1 MDRERDSR
9 TIDTTLNP
17 VLSKHLS
24 ATDEAYFYH
33 EAFQEL
39 SQTKRIRSLR
49 CRLNQNTSNPLRRSW
64 AMQSDSRPNAR
75 QLLPTSNQNA
85 LTSDE
90 METTAVLGA
99 SMRSEFERSR
109 VPISQRGLVSPGTSF
124 ENLETV
130 KGPAPNAFS
139 SSDMPSKPK
148 VALFDSVSQLSTEG
162 FRQRA
167 ALQTC
172 SISWQHISYFIQP
185 KENIFSRFRKKNS
198 KRVSGPSG
206 LEAQFERQQPRK
218 ILNSVW
224 GRSGPGE
231 LTAILGPSGAGKTT
245 LLDMLAD
252 RVPSG
257 GSGVHL
263 EGLVEVNGQ
272 PRDLRTFHSI
282 MNYVS
287 EEMAFLGAFTVLET
301 LQIGAGLSLPGH
313 MPPVQREARVQDVI
327 DAMGLRSCS
336 NARVGDIF
344 HKGISSGQRKRL
356 GIALELLSDPAL
368 LLLDEP
374 TSGLDSS
381 SARGVMQYIE
391 RLCQEG
397 GKNVVCTIHQP
408 SSSIYGM
415 LTNLIILSSGE
426 LVYSGPTNAAIA
438 HFFSM
443 GYVCPMYTNP
453 AEYFVH
459 LVNTNFHDGLKLE
472 PFIRALKESAEP
484 QRLRADVV
492 RDRSR
497 RDQLMNPELL
507 KAMRP
512 WPLDQAIVLV
522 KRNLTNNWRHPGVFW
537 LRVMMYVLLSLMVGT
552 MYLSSNR
559 EITNMSMVSLLFY
572 VQAFLV
578 FMSVAALPAL
588 LEHRAVMEREMRSY
602 ALSLTGYTMSNLLAS
617 LPGIL
622 LISVL
627 ASTIVVFLARVYS
640 LPTFLLNLTLSLI
653 AAESLM
659 HLLGAAVPHYIMG
672 IALGA
677 GLFGMFMLCEGFMV
691 PFDDMPAYWKWG
703 YYIAFHTYSFESF
716 MYEHFSAV
724 NTEEAWDLLKRY
736 GMDQVDVVKNM
747 IILAAYSVVLQI
759 LVIGVLYLRFNRHR
773 RR

>member
-1 MDRERDSR
+1 MNSDGGAPICRQVS
-9 TIDTTLNP
+9 TSSHTP
-17 VLSKHLS
+17 LSLDGS
-24 ATDEAYFYH
+24 
-33 EAFQEL
+33 
-39 SQTKRIRSLR
+39 
-49 CRLNQNTSNPLRRSW
+49 
-64 AMQSDSRPNAR
+64 
-75 QLLPTSNQNA
+75 
-85 LTSDE
+85 
-90 METTAVLGA
+90 ETTAVLGA
-99 SMRSEFERSR
+99 PASR
-109 VPISQRGLVSPGTSF
+109 NDVGSTHTLDQNGALSPGTSYGNF
-124 ENLETV
+124 DTI
-130 KGPAPNAFS
+130 KGPAPHAFNNHNV
-139 SSDMPSKPK
+139 PVKPK
-148 VALFDSVSQLSTEG
+148 IALFDQHSDLSTEG

-172 SISWQHISYFIQP
+172 SISWQHISYFIKP
-185 KENIFSRFRKKNS
+185 KKKKLGRFRNTS
-198 KRVSGPSG
+198 KRGSGSSQ
-206 LEAQFERQQPRK
+206 LEAQLERQQPRK
-218 ILNSVW
+218 ILNNVW

-231 LTAILGPSGAGKTT
+231 ITAILGPSGAGKTT
-245 LLDMLAD
+245 LLGMLAD
-252 RVPSG
+252 RVLSA

-287 EEMAFLGAFTVLET
+287 EDMAFLGAFTVLET

-313 MPPVQREARVQDVI
+313 MPPAQRESRVQDVI
-327 DAMGLRSCS
+327 DAMGLRSCA

-415 LTNLIILSSGE
+415 LTNLVILSGGE

-438 HFFSM
+438 HFFAM

-472 PFIRALKESAEP
+472 PFVRALKESAEP

-497 RDQLMNPELL
+497 RDHLANPELL

-512 WPLDQAIVLV
+512 WPMDQFLVLL
-522 KRNLTNNWRHPGVFW
+522 KRNMTNNWRHPGVFW
-537 LRVMMYVLLSLMVGT
+537 LRVLMYVLLSLMVGT
-552 MYLSSNR
+552 MYLSSNA
-559 EITNMSMVSLLFY
+559 EIKATSIVSLLFY

-588 LEHRAVMEREMRSY
+588 LEHRAVMEREMRAY

-617 LPGIL
+617 LPGIF

-627 ASTIVVFLARVYS
+627 ASVIVVFLARVQTFY
-640 LPTFLLNLTLSLI
+640 TFLINLTLSLV

-691 PFDDMPAYWKWG
+691 PFADMPVYWKWG

-724 NTEEAWDLLKRY
+724 NTDEAWQILKSY
-736 GMDQVDVVKNM
+736 GMDKVNIWMDM
-747 IILAAYSVVLQI
+747 IILACYSAILQI
-759 LVIGVLYLRFNRHR
+759 LVIGVLSLRFNRHR

>member
-1 MDRERDSR
+1 MNSDRKPVQRQINELMSP
-9 TIDTTLNP
+9 DTNYNNLDTL
-17 VLSKHLS
+17 
-24 ATDEAYFYH
+24 
-33 EAFQEL
+33 
-39 SQTKRIRSLR
+39 
-49 CRLNQNTSNPLRRSW
+49 
-64 AMQSDSRPNAR
+64 
-75 QLLPTSNQNA
+75 
-85 LTSDE
+85 
-90 METTAVLGA
+90 
-99 SMRSEFERSR
+99 
-109 VPISQRGLVSPGTSF
+109 
-124 ENLETV
+124 
-130 KGPAPNAFS
+130 KGPAPHAFS
-139 SSDMPSKPK
+139 NNTVPAKPK
-148 VALFDSVSQLSTEG
+148 VALFDQNSELSTEG

-167 ALQTC
+167 AAQTC
-172 SISWQHISYFIQP
+172 SISWQHISFFIQP
-185 KENIFSRFRKKNS
+185 KEKKTSRFGRNS
-198 KRVSGPSG
+198 KRGSGPSG

-218 ILNSVW
+218 ILNNVW

-252 RVPSG
+252 RVPSV

-272 PRDLRTFHSI
+272 PRDLRTFHST

-287 EEMAFLGAFTVLET
+287 EDMAFLGAFTVLET

-313 MPPVQREARVQDVI
+313 MPPAQREARVQDVI
-327 DAMGLRSCS
+327 DAMGLRTCA

-408 SSSIYGM
+408 SSSIYSM
-415 LTNLIILSSGE
+415 LTNLVILSGGE

-459 LVNTNFHDGLKLE
+459 LVNTNFHEGLKLE
-472 PFIRALKESAEP
+472 PFTRALKESAEP

-497 RDQLMNPELL
+497 RDNLANPELL

-512 WPLDQAIVLV
+512 WPMDQFLVLV

-537 LRVMMYVLLSLMVGT
+537 LRVLMYVLLSLMVGT
-552 MYLSSNR
+552 MYLS
-559 EITNMSMVSLLFY
+559 TNKGIKDNSMVSLLFY

-617 LPGIL
+617 LPGII

-627 ASTIVVFLARVYS
+627 ASSIVVFLAHVNS
-640 LPTFLLNLTLSLI
+640 FGMFLLNLTLSLI

-691 PFDDMPAYWKWG
+691 PFADMPVYWKWG
-703 YYIAFHTYSFESF
+703 YYIAFHTYSFEAF
-716 MYEHFSAV
+716 MYEHFSKE
-724 NTEEAWDLLKRY
+724 NTESSWELLKGY
-736 GMDQVDVVKNM
+736 GMDNVNVWKDM
-747 IILAAYSVVLQI
+747 IILAGYSVVLQL
-759 LVIGVLYLRFNRHR
+759 LVICVLFLRFNRHR
-773 RR
+773 RRG

>member
-1 MDRERDSR
+1 MNSDSR
-9 TIDTTLNP
+9 DGSETTAMLGVP
-17 VLSKHLS
+17 VSRNDLS
-24 ATDEAYFYH
+24 
-33 EAFQEL
+33 
-39 SQTKRIRSLR
+39 RSR
-49 CRLNQNTSNPLRRSW
+49 GLNQN
-64 AMQSDSRPNAR
+64 
-75 QLLPTSNQNA
+75 
-85 LTSDE
+85 
-90 METTAVLGA
+90 
-99 SMRSEFERSR
+99 
-109 VPISQRGLVSPGTSF
+109 GLFSPGTSYGNF
-124 ENLETV
+124 DTL
-130 KGPAPNAFS
+130 KGPAPHTFS
-139 SSDMPSKPK
+139 NNSLPVKPK
-148 VALFDSVSQLSTEG
+148 VALLDQSLELSTEG
-162 FRQRA
+162 FRKRA

-185 KENIFSRFRKKNS
+185 KKTLLGRFRSNKKRGS
-198 KRVSGPSG
+198 RLTG
-206 LEAQFERQQPRK
+206 LEAQLEKEQPRK
-218 ILNSVW
+218 ILNNIW

-245 LLDMLAD
+245 LLGMLAD

-257 GSGVHL
+257 DLGVHL

-272 PRDLRTFHSI
+272 PRDLRTFHSV

-301 LQIGAGLSLPGH
+301 LQIGAGLCLPGH

-327 DAMGLRSCS
+327 DAMGLRSCA
-336 NARVGDIF
+336 NARVGDVF

-415 LTNLIILSSGE
+415 LTNLIILSGGE

-472 PFIRALKESAEP
+472 PFTRALKESAEP

-492 RDRSR
+492 QDRSR
-497 RDQLMNPELL
+497 RDHLTNPELL

-512 WPLDQAIVLV
+512 WPMDQFVVLV
-522 KRNLTNNWRHPGVFW
+522 KRNMTNNWRHPGVFW
-537 LRVMMYVLLSLMVGT
+537 LRVLMYVLLSLMVGT
-552 MYLSSNR
+552 MYLSSNT
-559 EITNMSMVSLLFY
+559 EIKNTSIVPLLFY

-588 LEHRAVMEREMRSY
+588 LEHRAVMEREMRAY
-602 ALSLTGYTMSNLLAS
+602 ALSLTGYTMSNLLAA

-627 ASTIVVFLARVYS
+627 ASVIVVFLAHVYTFS
-640 LPTFLLNLTLSLI
+640 TFLLNLTLSLI

-659 HLLGAAVPHYIMG
+659 HLIGAAVPHYIMG

-691 PFDDMPAYWKWG
+691 PFSDMPVYWKWG

-724 NTEEAWDLLKRY
+724 NTAEAWKILESY
-736 GMDQVDVVKNM
+736 GMEKVNIWRDM
-747 IILAAYSVVLQI
+747 IILACYSAVLQI
-759 LVIGVLYLRFNRHR
+759 LVIGVLTLRFNRHR

>member
-1 MDRERDSR
+1 MLPADSSR
-9 TIDTTLNP
+9 LPHPSHPPPPPSTAHHAMIRPDGP
-17 VLSKHLS
+17 RHGGHDPSRGPSSPH
-24 ATDEAYFYH
+24 AAYGN
-33 EAFQEL
+33 L
-39 SQTKRIRSLR
+39 DSV
-49 CRLNQNTSNPLRRSW
+49 RR
-64 AMQSDSRPNAR
+64 
-75 QLLPTSNQNA
+75 
-85 LTSDE
+85 
-90 METTAVLGA
+90 
-99 SMRSEFERSR
+99 
-109 VPISQRGLVSPGTSF
+109 PGPP
-124 ENLETV
+124 
-130 KGPAPNAFS
+130 PAPMHAAFPH
-139 SSDMPSKPK
+139 SDDNGVVPVKPK
-148 VALFDSVSQLSTEG
+148 IALFDANSEVSASDG

-172 SISWQHISYFIQP
+172 SISWQHISYFIQSTDQTRGGGHGGGP
-185 KENIFSRFRKKNS
+185 AAGRTSFCSTYGSS
-198 KRVSGPSG
+198 KRASETSS

-218 ILNSVW
+218 ILNNVW

-287 EEMAFLGAFTVLET
+287 EDMAFLGAFTVLET

-313 MPPVQREARVQDVI
+313 MPPVQREARIHDVI
-327 DAMGLRSCS
+327 EAMGLRSCA
-336 NARVGDIF
+336 NARVGDVF

-415 LTNLIILSSGE
+415 LTNLIILSDGE

-438 HFFSM
+438 HFFAM

-492 RDRSR
+492 RDRAC
-497 RDQLMNPELL
+497 RDHLTNPELL

-512 WPLDQAIVLV
+512 WPMDQFVVLL

-537 LRVMMYVLLSLMVGT
+537 LRVLMYVLLSLMVGT
-552 MYLSSNR
+552 MYLSSNSG
-559 EITNMSMVSLLFY
+559 IKDASIVPLLFY

-588 LEHRAVMEREMRSY
+588 LEHRAVMEREMRAY

-617 LPGIL
+617 LPGIF

-627 ASTIVVFLARVYS
+627 ASVIVVFLAQVHS
-640 LPTFLLNLTLSLI
+640 FGTFLLNLTLSLI

-691 PFDDMPAYWKWG
+691 PFDDMPVYWKWG
-703 YYIAFHTYSFESF
+703 YYIAFHTYSFEAF
-716 MYEHFSAV
+716 MYEHFS
-724 NTEEAWDLLKRY
+724 TLDTPEAWELLKLY
-736 GMDQVDVVKNM
+736 GMDKVIVWRDMV
-747 IILAAYSVVLQI
+747 ILAGYSVVLQV
-759 LVIGVLYLRFNRHR
+759 LVIGALSLRFNRHR

>member
-1 MDRERDSR
+1 MSSDRSYSN
-9 TIDTTLNP
+9 TTL
-17 VLSKHLS
+17 SS
-24 ATDEAYFYH
+24 DG
-33 EAFQEL
+33 
-39 SQTKRIRSLR
+39 
-49 CRLNQNTSNPLRRSW
+49 
-64 AMQSDSRPNAR
+64 SDS
-75 QLLPTSNQNA
+75 
-85 LTSDE
+85 
-90 METTAVLGA
+90 TAVLGVPP
-99 SMRSEFERSR
+99 SR
-109 VPISQRGLVSPGTSF
+109 PDLLATPELGVPSPGASYG
-124 ENLETV
+124 NLEQY
-130 KGPAPNAFS
+130 KGPAPHAFNNNKV
-139 SSDMPSKPK
+139 PVKPK
-148 VALFDSVSQLSTEG
+148 ISLFDQTSDISTNSY
-162 FRQRA
+162 RQRA

-185 KENIFSRFRKKNS
+185 KKHPRARFRRTHS
-198 KRVSGPSG
+198 KRASNPTD
-206 LEAQFERQQPRK
+206 LEAQLERRQPRK
-218 ILNSVW
+218 ILNNVW

-257 GSGVHL
+257 SSSVQL

-287 EEMAFLGAFTVLET
+287 EDMAFLGAFTVMET

-313 MPPVQREARVQDVI
+313 MPPLQREARVQDVI
-327 DAMGLRSCS
+327 DAMGLRSCA
-336 NARVGDIF
+336 NARVGDLF

-408 SSSIYGM
+408 SSSIYSM
-415 LTNLIILSSGE
+415 LTNLIILSGGE
-426 LVYSGPTNAAIA
+426 LVYSGPTSAAIA

-472 PFIRALKESAEP
+472 PFTRALRESAEP

-497 RDQLMNPELL
+497 HDYIASPELL

-512 WPLDQAIVLV
+512 WPVDQFFVLL
-522 KRNLTNNWRHPGVFW
+522 KRNLINNWRHPGVFW
-537 LRVMMYVLLSLMVGT
+537 LRVLMYVLLSLMVGT
-552 MYLSSNR
+552 MYLRSYKIKPN
-559 EITNMSMVSLLFY
+559 SMVPLLFY

-588 LEHRAVMEREMRSY
+588 LEHRAVMEREMRAY
-602 ALSLTGYTMSNLLAS
+602 ALSLTGYTISNLLAA

-627 ASTIVVFLARVYS
+627 ASLLVVFLAHVNS
-640 LPTFLLNLTLSLI
+640 FGTFLMNLTLSLI

-691 PFDDMPAYWKWG
+691 PYDDMPVYWRWG

-716 MYEHFSAV
+716 MYEHFSAI
-724 NTEEAWDLLKRY
+724 NTPEARALLRSY
-736 GMDQVDVVKNM
+736 GMDHVNVWRNM
-747 IILAAYSVVLQI
+747 IILAAYSVMLQI
-759 LVIGVLYLRFNRHR
+759 LVIGVLMLRFNRHR

>member
-1 MDRERDSR
+1 MNSDGRP
-9 TIDTTLNP
+9 P
-17 VLSKHLS
+17 VLRQVS
-24 ATDEAYFYH
+24 ASSHTPM
-33 EAFQEL
+33 
-39 SQTKRIRSLR
+39 S
-49 CRLNQNTSNPLRRSW
+49 
-64 AMQSDSRPNAR
+64 SDGSEP
-75 QLLPTSNQNA
+75 
-85 LTSDE
+85 
-90 METTAVLGA
+90 TAVLGA
-99 SMRSEFERSR
+99 PMSRNDLDRSR
-109 VPISQRGLVSPGTSF
+109 ALDRSGIMSPGASYG
-124 ENLETV
+124 NLDSV
-130 KGPAPNAFS
+130 KGPPPHAFS
-139 SSDMPSKPK
+139 NNNVSAKPK
-148 VALFDSVSQLSTEG
+148 VALFDQNSELSTEG

-172 SISWQHISYFIQP
+172 SISWQHISFFIQP
-185 KENIFSRFRKKNS
+185 KEGKLGRLHSSS
-198 KRVSGPSG
+198 KRGSGPSG

-218 ILNSVW
+218 ILNNVW

-252 RVPSG
+252 RVPSV
-257 GSGVHL
+257 GSGGVHL

-287 EEMAFLGAFTVLET
+287 EDMAFLGAFTVLET

-327 DAMGLRSCS
+327 DAMGLRSCA
-336 NARVGDIF
+336 NARVGDVF

-415 LTNLIILSSGE
+415 LTNLVILSSGE

-472 PFIRALKESAEP
+472 PFTRALKDGAEP

-492 RDRSR
+492 RDRAR
-497 RDQLMNPELL
+497 RDHLTNPELL

-512 WPLDQAIVLV
+512 WPMDQFLVLV
-522 KRNLTNNWRHPGVFW
+522 RRNLVNNWRHPGVFW
-537 LRVMMYVLLSLMVGT
+537 LRVLMYVLLSLMVGT
-552 MYLSSNR
+552 MYLSSNSG
-559 EITNMSMVSLLFY
+559 IQDISMVPLLFY

-588 LEHRAVMEREMRSY
+588 LEHRTVMEREMRSY

-627 ASTIVVFLARVYS
+627 ASVIVVYLAHVNS
-640 LPTFLLNLTLSLI
+640 FGTFLLNLTLSLI
-653 AAESLM
+653 ASESLM

-691 PFDDMPAYWKWG
+691 PFADMPVYWKWG

-716 MYEHFSAV
+716 MYEHFSQEG
-724 NTEEAWDLLKRY
+724 TEEAWELLRSY
-736 GMDQVDVVKNM
+736 GMDKVNVTKDM
-747 IILAAYSVVLQI
+747 IILAGYSVVLQI

>member
-1 MDRERDSR
+1 MDGR
-9 TIDTTLNP
+9 P
-17 VLSKHLS
+17 VLRQVSG
-24 ATDEAYFYH
+24 
-33 EAFQEL
+33 
-39 SQTKRIRSLR
+39 
-49 CRLNQNTSNPLRRSW
+49 SNHTPMSS
-64 AMQSDSRPNAR
+64 SDSEP
-75 QLLPTSNQNA
+75 
-85 LTSDE
+85 
-90 METTAVLGA
+90 TAVLGA
-99 SMRSEFERSR
+99 PMSRNELERSR
-109 VPISQRGLVSPGTSF
+109 TLDQSGLMSPSPDTAYG
-124 ENLETV
+124 NLDTI
-130 KGPAPNAFS
+130 KGPAPHAFS
-139 SSDMPSKPK
+139 NNNLPVKPK
-148 VALFDSVSQLSTEG
+148 VALFDGDSQLSTEG

-185 KENIFSRFRKKNS
+185 KEKAMGRLRNNS
-198 KRVSGPSG
+198 KRGSGPSG

-218 ILNSVW
+218 ILNNVW

-287 EEMAFLGAFTVLET
+287 EDMAFLGAFTVLET

-415 LTNLIILSSGE
+415 LTNLVILSGGE

-472 PFIRALKESAEP
+472 PFTRALKESAEP

-492 RDRSR
+492 RDRAR
-497 RDQLMNPELL
+497 RDHLANPELL

-512 WPLDQAIVLV
+512 WPMDQFFVLV

-537 LRVMMYVLLSLMVGT
+537 LRVLMYVLLSLMVGT
-552 MYLSSNR
+552 MYLSSN
-559 EITNMSMVSLLFY
+559 EGIKDLSMVPLLFY

-588 LEHRAVMEREMRSY
+588 LEHRAIMEREMRSY
-602 ALSLTGYTMSNLLAS
+602 ALSLTGYTMSNLLAA

-622 LISVL
+622 IISVL
-627 ASTIVVFLARVYS
+627 ASAIVVFLAHVNS
-640 LPTFLLNLTLSLI
+640 FPSFLLNLTLSLI

-691 PFDDMPAYWKWG
+691 PFSDMPVYWKWG

-716 MYEHFSAV
+716 MYEHFSKED
-724 NTEEAWDLLKRY
+724 TEESWALLKEY
-736 GMDQVDVVKNM
+736 GMDKVNVTKDM
-747 IILAAYSVVLQI
+747 IILAGYSVILQL

-773 RR
+773 RRG

>member
-1 MDRERDSR
+1 MQADGPHPPFS
-9 TIDTTLNP
+9 
-17 VLSKHLS
+17 VS
-24 ATDEAYFYH
+24 
-33 EAFQEL
+33 
-39 SQTKRIRSLR
+39 
-49 CRLNQNTSNPLRRSW
+49 SNHTHNS
-64 AMQSDSRPNAR
+64 SDAS
-75 QLLPTSNQNA
+75 
-85 LTSDE
+85 
-90 METTAVLGA
+90 ETTAVLGS
-99 SMRSEFERSR
+99 SMRSDRDRAQR
-109 VPISQRGLVSPGTSF
+109 VPVNQQGLVSPNTAF
-124 ENLETV
+124 ENFDTA
-130 KGPAPNAFS
+130 KAPGPHAFGS
-139 SSDMPSKPK
+139 TDMPLKPK
-148 VALFDSVSQLSTEG
+148 VALFDSTSQLSTDG
-162 FRQRA
+162 GHQRA

-172 SISWQHISYFIQP
+172 SISWQHIFYYIKPQ
-185 KENIFSRFRKKNS
+185 ENCWSRLRKKGL
-198 KRVSGPSG
+198 KRASG
-206 LEAQFERQQPRK
+206 LSGIEAQYERQQPRK
-218 ILNSVW
+218 ILNNVW

-252 RVPSG
+252 RVQSG

-287 EEMAFLGAFTVLET
+287 EEVAFLGAFTVLET

-426 LVYSGPTNAAIA
+426 LVYSGPTNVAIA

-484 QRLRADVV
+484 QRLRTDVV
-492 RDRSR
+492 RDRAR
-497 RDQLMNPELL
+497 TNLTNPEVL

-512 WPLDQAIVLV
+512 WPLYQAIVLF

-552 MYLSSNR
+552 MYISSNR
-559 EITNMSMVSLLFY
+559 DIADTSMVSLLFY

-617 LPGIL
+617 LPGIF
-622 LISVL
+622 LISLL
-627 ASTIVVFLARVYS
+627 ASAIVVFLARVYS
-640 LPTFLLNLTLSLI
+640 FPTFLLNLTLSLI

-677 GLFGMFMLCEGFMV
+677 GIFGMFMLCEGFMV
-691 PFDDMPAYWKWG
+691 PYDDMPVYWKWG

-716 MYEHFSAV
+716 MYEHFSSI
-724 NTEEAWDLLKRY
+724 NTEDAWALLDRF
-736 GMDQVDVVKNM
+736 GMGHVNILKNM
-747 IILAAYSVVLQI
+747 IVLAGYSVVLQV
-759 LVIGVLYLRFNRHR
+759 LVICVLFLRFNRHR

>member
-1 MDRERDSR
+1 M
-9 TIDTTLNP
+9 
-17 VLSKHLS
+17 
-24 ATDEAYFYH
+24 
-33 EAFQEL
+33 
-39 SQTKRIRSLR
+39 
-49 CRLNQNTSNPLRRSW
+49 
-64 AMQSDSRPNAR
+64 
-75 QLLPTSNQNA
+75 
-85 LTSDE
+85 
-90 METTAVLGA
+90 LGA
-99 SMRSEFERSR
+99 PMSR
-109 VPISQRGLVSPGTSF
+109 ADLETGHFHTRGGDLMSPETQYG
-124 ENLETV
+124 NLEAM
-130 KGPAPNAFS
+130 KGVAP
-139 SSDMPSKPK
+139 PKPK
-148 VALFDSVSQLSTEG
+148 SALFDQNSELSTSG
-162 FRQRA
+162 YRPRTG
-167 ALQTC
+167 LQTC

-185 KENIFSRFRKKNS
+185 KEKALTRFRSSS
-198 KRVSGPSG
+198 KRGSGPAVG

-218 ILNSVW
+218 ILNNVW

-231 LTAILGPSGAGKTT
+231 LTAIVGPSGAGKTT

-252 RVPSG
+252 RVPSAG
-257 GSGVHL
+257 QGVHL

-287 EEMAFLGAFTVLET
+287 EDMPFLGAFSVLET

-327 DAMGLRSCS
+327 DAMGLRSCAH
-336 NARVGDIF
+336 ARVGDVF

-415 LTNLIILSSGE
+415 LTNLVILSDGE
-426 LVYSGPTNAAIA
+426 LVYSGPTNADIA
-438 HFFSM
+438 HFFAM

-459 LVNTNFHDGLKLE
+459 LVNTNFHEGLKLE
-472 PFIRALKESAEP
+472 PFVRALKESAEP
-484 QRLRADVV
+484 QRLRTDVV

-497 RDQLMNPELL
+497 RDQLSNPELL

-512 WPLDQAIVLV
+512 WPLDQFLVLLQ
-522 KRNLTNNWRHPGVFW
+522 RNLANNWRHPGVFW
-537 LRVMMYVLLSLMVGT
+537 LRVLMYVLLSLMVGT
-552 MYLSSNR
+552 MYLS
-559 EITNMSMVSLLFY
+559 TNGGIQPTSMVSLLFY

-588 LEHRAVMEREMRSY
+588 LEQRAVMEREMRSY
-602 ALSLTGYTMSNLLAS
+602 ALSLAGYTFSNLLAA
-617 LPGIL
+617 LPGIA
-622 LISVL
+622 LISLL
-627 ASTIVVFLARVYS
+627 ASLLVVFLANVNS
-640 LPTFLLNLTLSLI
+640 FGSFFLNLTLSLV
-653 AAESLM
+653 AAESVV

-691 PFDDMPAYWKWG
+691 PFASMPVYWRWG

-716 MYEHFSAV
+716 MFEHFSQED
-724 NTEEAWDLLKRY
+724 TTEAWDLLNQY
-736 GMDQVDVVKNM
+736 GMAKVNVTVNM
-747 IILAAYSVVLQI
+747 LILVGYSVALQ
-759 LVIGVLYLRFNRHR
+759 LAVIAVLYLRFNRHR
-773 RR
+773 HH

>member
-1 MDRERDSR
+1 M
-9 TIDTTLNP
+9 N
-17 VLSKHLS
+17 
-24 ATDEAYFYH
+24 
-33 EAFQEL
+33 
-39 SQTKRIRSLR
+39 
-49 CRLNQNTSNPLRRSW
+49 
-64 AMQSDSRPNAR
+64 SDSRPV
-75 QLLPTSNQNA
+75 LGHSSSHTPMS
-85 LTSDE
+85 SDGSE
-90 METTAVLGA
+90 PTAVLGA
-99 SMRSEFERSR
+99 PMSRNDLDRSR
-109 VPISQRGLVSPGTSF
+109 ARHDHSGLLSPGASF
-124 ENLETV
+124 SNLDTV
-130 KGPAPNAFS
+130 KGPAPHAFS
-139 SSDMPSKPK
+139 NNKVPVKPK
-148 VALFDSVSQLSTEG
+148 IALFDQNSELSTEG
-162 FRQRA
+162 FTQRA

-185 KENIFSRFRKKNS
+185 KEKKLGSKSS
-198 KRVSGPSG
+198 KRGSGPSA

-218 ILNSVW
+218 ILNNVW

-272 PRDLRTFHSI
+272 PRDLRTFHNI

-287 EEMAFLGAFTVLET
+287 EDMAFLGAFTVLET

-327 DAMGLRSCS
+327 DAMGLRSCA
-336 NARVGDIF
+336 NARVGDVF

-415 LTNLIILSSGE
+415 LTNLVILSGGE

-459 LVNTNFHDGLKLE
+459 LVNTNFHEGLKLE
-472 PFIRALKESAEP
+472 PFTRALKESAEP

-492 RDRSR
+492 RDRAR
-497 RDQLMNPELL
+497 RENLTNPELL

-512 WPLDQAIVLV
+512 WPMDQFFVLV
-522 KRNLTNNWRHPGVFW
+522 KRNMTNNWRHPGVFW
-537 LRVMMYVLLSLMVGT
+537 LRVLMYVLLSLMVGT
-552 MYLSSNR
+552 MYLSSNN
-559 EITNMSMVSLLFY
+559 IKDVSMVPLLFY

-602 ALSLTGYTMSNLLAS
+602 ALSLTGYTMSNLLAA

-627 ASTIVVFLARVYS
+627 ASAIVVFLANVNS
-640 LPTFLLNLTLSLI
+640 FPTFLLNLTLSLI

-691 PFDDMPAYWKWG
+691 PFSDMPVYWKWG
-703 YYIAFHTYSFESF
+703 YYLAFHTYSFESF
-716 MYEHFSAV
+716 MYEHFSQV
-724 NTEEAWDLLKRY
+724 NTEEAWDLLKSY
-736 GMDQVDVVKNM
+736 GMENVNFTQDM
-747 IILAAYSVVLQI
+747 IILACYSVVLQI
-759 LVIGVLYLRFNRHR
+759 LVIGVLWLRFNRHR